1 MRKDTMK
8 HETIK
13 ASKINEKMSGKHP
26 LKDNSPIEV
35 AGSLLRHLVLIA
47 SSILFAFP
55 FFWMV
60 MGIFKTNNE
69 IWQTPYK
76 ILPEHFDVIGVW
88 ASVQEIH
95 FGKYILNSFYVGIV
109 GTIVMLFV
117 TMLFTYVVV
126 FMSGRWTNRIFAVV
140 MAIYMLPGAVTYV
153 PSYVI
158 LSRLGLLDALTGLMF
173 TYLANIFAVFYLR
186 QSFMKTS
193 RSYIEAARID
203 GASHWET
210 LRYVVFPMNKSAFY
224 TVFILTFVQ
233 QYNNYMWPSI
243 MLKDQEKYLVS
254 QGLRQFFIQDGAY
267 GMNWSEVMLAS
278 TLTIL
283 PVIIL
288 FILGQKWFVT
298 GIMQDSGLK

>member
-158 LSRLGLLDALTGLMF
+158 LSRLGLLDTLTGLMF

>member
-1 MRKDTMK
+1 
-8 HETIK
+8 
-13 ASKINEKMSGKHP
+13 
-26 LKDNSPIEV
+26 
-35 AGSLLRHLVLIA
+35 
-47 SSILFAFP
+47 
-55 FFWMV
+55 
-60 MGIFKTNNE
+60 
-69 IWQTPYK
+69 
-76 ILPEHFDVIGVW
+76 
-88 ASVQEIH
+88 VQEIH
-95 FGKYILNSFYVGIV
+95 FGKYILNSFYVGVV

-117 TMLFTYVVV
+117 TMLFTYVIV

-140 MAIYMLPGAVTYV
+140 LAIYMLPGAVTYV

-158 LSRLGLLDALTGLMF
+158 LSRLGLLDTLTGLMF
-173 TYLANIFAVFYLR
+173 TYMANIFAVFYLR